1 MSSRLIAAPDLYH
14 RRVLDVELDELMSG
28 LAAIAVE
35 GAKAVGKTATAAQR
49 AQSSFPLDDPDQQ
62 ALAAADLDRLLAA
75 PPPILIDEWQNVSPI
90 WDRVRRA
97 VDAGAPPGSFL
108 LTGSASPRET
118 GTHSGGGRIVN
129 LRMRPLS
136 LAERWPGE
144 ATVSL
149 AELLRGG
156 RPPVAGQTSR
166 RLEDYTEEILRS
178 GFPGLRGLQ
187 GRPLRAQ
194 LDSYL
199 QRVVDRD
206 FAELGYALRNPEG
219 LLRWMRAYAAA
230 TSGTASYEK
239 IRRAA
244 IGRDEPAVSRNAA
257 APYREVLQR
266 LFQLDPV
273 PAWAPTGSHLKRV
286 TLPDKH
292 HLVDPALAARLLRVS
307 AGDLLEGAGPE
318 LLVPKNGGLL
328 GALFESLAT
337 LSVRVYAQAAEAS
350 LGHFR
355 AFAGEREVDLI
366 VKGESGRVIAIEVK
380 LAATPSE
387 RDGGHLQWLE
397 REVGDELI
405 DKVIVTTGSTAY
417 RRQDGI
423 AVVPAALL
431 GP

>member
-1 MSSRLIAAPDLYH
+1 MALITAPAAYQ
-14 RRVLDVELDELMSG
+14 RRVLDDELDDLMAG
-28 LAAIAVE
+28 LQAIAVE
-35 GAKAVGKTATAAQR
+35 GAKAVGKTATAVQR
-49 AQSSFPLDDPDQQ
+49 AQTTYPLDDPDQQ
-62 ALAAADLDRLLAA
+62 AIAAADLDRLLMA
-75 PPPILIDEWQNVSPI
+75 PTPILFDEWQNVRPV

-108 LTGSASPRET
+108 LTGSASPKDT
-118 GTHSGGGRIVN
+118 GTHSGAGRIVS

-136 LAERWPGE
+136 LSERWPGE

-149 AELLRGG
+149 AELLRGW
-156 RPPVAGQTSR
+156 RPVVAGQTSR
-166 RLEDYTEEILRS
+166 RLEDYTAEILGS
-178 GFPGLRGLQ
+178 GFPGLRGLG
-187 GRPLRAQ
+187 GRALRAQ
-194 LDSYL
+194 LDGYL

-206 FAELGYALRNPEG
+206 FAELGYTLRNPEG

-257 APYREVLQR
+257 APYREVLER

-273 PAWAPTGSHLKRV
+273 SAWTPTGSHLNRV

-292 HLVDPALAARLLRVS
+292 QLADPALAARLLRVGS
-307 AGDLLEGAGPE
+307 GDLLRGTGPKP
-318 LLVPKNGGLL
+318 LTPKDGGLL
-328 GALFESLAT
+328 GALFESLVT
-337 LSVRVYAQAAEAS
+337 LSVRVYAQVAEATV
-350 LGHFR
+350 GHFR
-355 AFAGEREVDLI
+355 AYGGEHEVDLI

-380 LAATPSE
+380 LAATPAE
-387 RDGGHLQWLE
+387 RDGRHLDWLE
-397 REVGDELI
+397 REIGDELL
-405 DKVIVTTGSTAY
+405 DKVIVTTGGSAY

>member
-1 MSSRLIAAPDLYH
+1 
-14 RRVLDVELDELMSG
+14 VLDDELDELMADLS
-28 LAAIAVE
+28 AIAIE

-49 AQSSFPLDDPDQQ
+49 AQTAFPLDDPDQQ
-62 ALAAADLDRLLAA
+62 AIAAADLDRLLTA
-75 PPPILIDEWQNVSPI
+75 PTPVLIDEWQNVRPV

-97 VDAGAPPGSFL
+97 VDAGAPAGSFL
-108 LTGSASPRET
+108 LTGSASPSQT
-118 GTHSGGGRIVN
+118 GTHSGGGRIIS

-136 LAERWPGE
+136 LAERWTGE

-149 AELLRGG
+149 AALLEGG
-156 RPPVAGQTSR
+156 RPAVVGHTSR
-166 RLEDYTEEILRS
+166 RLEDYADEILHS
-178 GFPGLRGLQ
+178 GFPGLRRLR
-187 GRPLRAQ
+187 GRALRAQ
-194 LDSYL
+194 LDGYL

-206 FAELGYALRNPEG
+206 FAELGYTLRNPER

-244 IGRDEPAVSRNAA
+244 IGRDEPPVSRNAA
-257 APYREVLQR
+257 APYREVLAR

-273 PAWAPTGSHLKRV
+273 PAWAPTGSHLNRV

-292 HLVDPALAARLLRVS
+292 HLVDPALAGRLLRVG
-307 AGDLLEGAGPE
+307 AGDLLSGTGPKP
-318 LLVPKNGGLL
+318 LTPKAGGLL
-328 GALFESLAT
+328 GALFESLVT
-337 LSVRVYAQAAEAS
+337 LSVRVYAQAAEAT

-355 AFAGEREVDLI
+355 AYAGEREVDLV

-380 LAATPSE
+380 LAATPAE
-387 RDGGHLQWLE
+387 RDGRHLKWLR
-397 REVGDELI
+397 REIGDELL
-405 DKVIVTTGSTAY
+405 DELIVTTGPDAY
-417 RRQDGI
+417 RRADGI

>member
-1 MSSRLIAAPDLYH
+1 MAAALITTPPDYQ
-14 RRVLDVELDELMSG
+14 RRVLDDELDELMAG
-28 LAAIAVE
+28 LPAIAVA

-49 AQSSFPLDDPDQQ
+49 AQTAYPLDDPDQQ
-62 ALAAADLDRLLAA
+62 AIAAADLDRLLEA
-75 PPPILIDEWQNVSPI
+75 PTPVLIDEWQNVRSV

-97 VDAGAPPGSFL
+97 VDAGAPPGSYL
-108 LTGSASPRET
+108 LTGSASPREA

-149 AELLRGG
+149 AQLLQGD
-156 RPPVAGQTSR
+156 RPAVAGQTSR

-178 GFPGLRGLQ
+178 GFPGLRSLS

-206 FAELGYALRNPEG
+206 FAELGYTLRNPEG

-230 TSGTASYEK
+230 SSGTASYEK

-244 IGRDEPAVSRNAA
+244 VGRNEPAVSRSAA
-257 APYREVLQR
+257 APYREVLER

-273 PAWAPTGSHLKRV
+273 SAWAPTGSHLNRI

-292 HLVDPALAARLLRVS
+292 QLLDPALAARLLRVD
-307 AGDLLEGAGPE
+307 AGDLLQGTGPE
-318 LLVPKNGGLL
+318 LLTPKDGGLL
-328 GALFESLAT
+328 GALHESLVT
-337 LSVRVYAQAAEAS
+337 LSVRVYAQAAEAT

-355 AFAGEREVDLI
+355 AYGGEHEVDLV
-366 VKGESGRVIAIEVK
+366 VKGESGRVIGIEVK
-380 LAATPSE
+380 LTATPSD
-387 RDGGHLQWLE
+387 RDGRHLQWLE
-397 REVGDELI
+397 REIGDELL
-405 DKVIVTTGSTAY
+405 DKVIVSTGRSAY
-417 RRQDGI
+417 RRDDGI

>member
-1 MSSRLIAAPDLYH
+1 MVPEVYR
-14 RRVLDVELDELMSG
+14 RRVLDDELDELMAS
-28 LAAIAVE
+28 LPAIAVE
-35 GAKAVGKTATAAQR
+35 GAKAVGKTATAVQR
-49 AQSSFPLDDPDQQ
+49 AQTAYPLDDPDQR
-62 ALAAADLDRLLAA
+62 AIAAADLDRLLAV
-75 PPPILIDEWQNVSPI
+75 PTPVLIDEWQFVRPI

-108 LTGSASPRET
+108 LTGSASPRDT
-118 GTHSGGGRIVN
+118 GTHSGGGRIVS

-136 LAERWPGE
+136 LSERWPGE

-149 AELLRGG
+149 TELLSGA
-156 RPPVAGQTSR
+156 RPSVAGQTSR
-166 RLEDYTEEILRS
+166 RLDDYTDEILRS

-206 FAELGYALRNPEG
+206 FAELGYAPRNPEG
-219 LLRWMRAYAAA
+219 LMRWMRAYAAA
-230 TSGTASYEK
+230 TAGTASYEK

-244 IGRDEPAVSRNAA
+244 VGREEPPLSRNAA

-273 PAWAPTGSHLKRV
+273 TAWTPAGSHLNRV

-292 HLVDPALAARLLRVS
+292 HLVDPALAARLLRVG
-307 AGDLLEGAGPE
+307 AGDLLKGTGPD
-318 LLVPKNGGLL
+318 LLTPKDGGLL
-328 GALFESLAT
+328 GALFESLVT
-337 LSVRVYAQAAEAS
+337 LSVRVYAQAAEAT

-355 AFAGEREVDLI
+355 AFGGEREVDLI

-387 RDGGHLQWLE
+387 RDGRHLHWLE
-397 REVGDELI
+397 QEIGDELL
-405 DKVIVTTGSTAY
+405 DKLMITTGSTAY

>member
-1 MSSRLIAAPDLYH
+1 MATTLISAPAVYQ
-14 RRVLDVELDELMSG
+14 RRVLDDELDELMKG
-28 LAAIAVE
+28 LPAIAVE

-49 AQSSFPLDDPDQQ
+49 AQTAFALDDPDQR
-62 ALAAADLDRLLAA
+62 AIAAADLDRLLAA
-75 PPPILIDEWQNVSPI
+75 PRPVLIDEWQNVRPL

-97 VDAGAPPGSFL
+97 VDARAPAGSFL
-108 LTGSASPRET
+108 LTGSASPTNT
-118 GTHSGGGRIVN
+118 GTHSGGGRIVS

-149 AELLRGG
+149 AELLQGG
-156 RPPVAGQTSR
+156 RPAVTGDTSR

-178 GFPGLRGLQ
+178 GFPGLTGL
-187 GRPLRAQ
+187 RDRALRAQ
-194 LDSYL
+194 LDGYV

-206 FAELGYALRNPEG
+206 FAELGHTLRNPNG

-239 IRRAA
+239 ISRAA

-257 APYREVLQR
+257 APYREVLER
-266 LFQLDPV
+266 LFLLDPV
-273 PAWAPTGSHLKRV
+273 AAWVPTGSHLGRV

-292 HLVDPALAARLLRVS
+292 QLVDPALAARLLGVG
-307 AGDLLEGAGPE
+307 AGDLLRGTGPE
-318 LLVPKNGGLL
+318 LLTPKDGGLL
-328 GALFESLAT
+328 GALFESLVT
-337 LSVRVYAQAAEAS
+337 LSVRVYAQAAEAT

-355 AFAGEREVDLI
+355 TYAGEHEVDL
-366 VKGESGRVIAIEVK
+366 VAKGESGRVLAIEIK
-380 LAATPSE
+380 LTATPSA
-387 RDGGHLQWLE
+387 RDGRQLKWLE
-397 REVGDELI
+397 REIGDELL
-405 DKVIVTTGSTAY
+405 DKLIITTGRNAY
-417 RRQDGI
+417 RRDDGI

>member
-1 MSSRLIAAPDLYH
+1 M
-14 RRVLDVELDELMSG
+14 
-28 LAAIAVE
+28 
-35 GAKAVGKTATAAQR
+35 
-49 AQSSFPLDDPDQQ
+49 
-62 ALAAADLDRLLAA
+62 LAA
-75 PPPILIDEWQNVSPI
+75 PRPILIDEWQHVQPL

-108 LTGSASPRET
+108 LTGSASPRDT
-118 GTHSGGGRIVN
+118 GTHSGGGRIVS
-129 LRMRPLS
+129 LRMRPMS

-149 AELLRGG
+149 AELLQGE
-156 RPPVAGQTSR
+156 RPAVTGESSR
-166 RLEDYTEEILRS
+166 RLQDYANEILLS

-187 GRPLRAQ
+187 GRSLRAQ

-206 FAELGYALRNPEG
+206 FAELGYTPRNPEG
-219 LLRWMRAYAAA
+219 LLRWLRAYAAA

-244 IGRDEPAVSRNAA
+244 VGRDEPPLSRNAA

-273 PAWAPTGSHLKRV
+273 PAWAPTGSHLNRV

-292 HLVDPALAARLLRVS
+292 QLVDPALAARLLRVG
-307 AGDLLEGAGPE
+307 AGDLLKGTGPQP
-318 LLVPKNGGLL
+318 LTPKDGGLL
-328 GALFESLAT
+328 GVLFESLVT
-337 LSVRVYAQAAEAS
+337 LSVRVYAQGAEAT

-355 AFAGEREVDLI
+355 AYGGEREVDLI

-387 RDGGHLQWLE
+387 RDGRHLRWLE
-397 REVGDELI
+397 QEIGGELL
-405 DKVIVTTGSTAY
+405 DKVIITAGRTAY
-417 RRQDGI
+417 RRRDGI
-423 AVVPAALL
+423 AVVPAGLL

>member
-1 MSSRLIAAPDLYH
+1 MAALLTTPATYQ
-14 RRVLDVELDELMSG
+14 RRILDDELDELMAG
-28 LAAIAVE
+28 LPAIAVE

-49 AQSSFPLDDPDQQ
+49 AETGYLLDDPEQK
-62 ALAAADLDRLLAA
+62 AIAAADLDRLLAA
-75 PPPILIDEWQNVSPI
+75 PTPILIDEWQNVPPI

-97 VDAGAPPGSFL
+97 VDTGARPGSFL
-108 LTGSASPRET
+108 LTGSASPKET
-118 GTHSGGGRIVN
+118 GTHSGGGRILS

-149 AELLRGG
+149 AELLEGGGSRIGG
-156 RPPVAGQTSR
+156 RTSR
-166 RLEDYTEEILRS
+166 GLEDYTEEILRS
-178 GFPGLRGLQ
+178 GFPGLRRLS

-206 FAELGYALRNPEG
+206 FAELGHTVRNPEG
-219 LLRWMRAYAAA
+219 LLRWLRAYAAA

-244 IGRDEPAVSRNAA
+244 VGRDEPPVSRNAA
-257 APYREVLQR
+257 APYREVLER
-266 LFQLDPV
+266 LFLLDPV
-273 PAWAPTGSHLKRV
+273 TAWAPTGSHLNRV

-292 HLVDPALAARLLRVS
+292 QLVDPALAARLLRVG
-307 AGDLLEGAGPE
+307 AGDLLQGTGPAP
-318 LLVPKNGGLL
+318 LTSKDGGLL
-328 GALFESLAT
+328 GALFESLVT
-337 LSVRVYAQAAEAS
+337 LSIRVYAQASEAT

-355 AFAGEREVDLI
+355 AYAGEREVDLI

-387 RDGGHLQWLE
+387 RDGRHLHWLE
-397 REVGDELI
+397 REIGDELV
-405 DKVIVTTGSTAY
+405 DKLIITTGRSAY
-417 RRQDGI
+417 RREDGI
-423 AVVPAALL
+423 AVVPAGLL
-431 GP
+431 AP

>member
-1 MSSRLIAAPDLYH
+1 MTPSLIKAPDPYR
-14 RRVLDVELDELMSG
+14 RRVLDSELDELMAG
-28 LAAIAVE
+28 LPAIAIE

-49 AQSSFPLDDPDQQ
+49 ARTAYPLDDPDQQ
-62 ALAAADLDRLLAA
+62 SIAAADLDRLLAA
-75 PPPILIDEWQNVSPI
+75 PSPILIDEWQNVRPV

-97 VDAGAPPGSFL
+97 VDAGASPGSFL
-108 LTGSASPRET
+108 LTGSASPQET
-118 GTHSGGGRIVN
+118 GTHSGGGRIVS

-149 AELLRGG
+149 AGLLRGE
-156 RPPVAGQTSR
+156 RPAVTGQASR

-178 GFPGLRGLQ
+178 GFPGLRGLRD
-187 GRPLRAQ
+187 RPLRAQ

-206 FAELGYALRNPEG
+206 FAELGYGLRNPEG

-244 IGRDEPAVSRNAA
+244 VGRDEPALSRNAA

-273 PAWAPTGSHLKRV
+273 AAWAPTGSHLSRV

-292 HLVDPALAARLLRVS
+292 QLVDPALAARLLRVG
-307 AGDLLEGAGPE
+307 AGDLLKGTGPE
-318 LLVPKNGGLL
+318 LLTPKDGGLL
-328 GALFESLAT
+328 GALFESLVT
-337 LSVRVYAQAAEAS
+337 LSVRVYAQAAEAT

-355 AFAGEREVDLI
+355 AFGGEREVDLI

-387 RDGGHLQWLE
+387 RDARHLQWLE
-397 REVGDELI
+397 REIGDELI
-405 DKVIVTTGSTAY
+405 DKLIVTTGSTAY